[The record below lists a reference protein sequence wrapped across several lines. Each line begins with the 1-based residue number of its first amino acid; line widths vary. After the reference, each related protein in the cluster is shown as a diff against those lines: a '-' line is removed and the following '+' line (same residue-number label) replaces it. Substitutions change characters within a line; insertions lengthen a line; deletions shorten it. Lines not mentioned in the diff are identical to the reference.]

1 VARTAVSIR
10 EKDIAGR
17 CINAGAVAHN
27 GGEAGRGKEQD
38 KSSYDQ
44 IGERRTSADDKA
56 QRGRL
61 TSKEGKGDEGF
72 VRRHF
77 EHVAPQVEKIVSFR
91 ILQIIYLLIV
101 ANLQRPWVLFRLNEL
116 NQSFSHSLR
125 HLFSGLKREIDEK
138 GAVLDARVHRVLLG
152 GIEGEYF

>member
-1 VARTAVSIR
+1 M
-10 EKDIAGR
+10 
-17 CINAGAVAHN
+17 
-27 GGEAGRGKEQD
+27 GELHFTHALFPPLHSHYQTLLL
-38 KSSYDQ
+38 Q
-44 IGERRTSADDKA
+44 FH
-56 QRGRL
+56 Q
-61 TSKEGKGDEGF
+61 F

-101 ANLQRPWVLFRLNEL
+101 ANLQRLRVLLCLNEL

-125 HLFSGLKREIDEK
+125 HLFSGLKGEIDEK

>member
-1 VARTAVSIR
+1 MARTAVSIR

-61 TSKEGKGDEGF
+61 TSKEGKGDEGST
-72 VRRHF
+72 
-77 EHVAPQVEKIVSFR
+77 QWKT
-91 ILQIIYLLIV
+91 
-101 ANLQRPWVLFRLNEL
+101 
-116 NQSFSHSLR
+116 
-125 HLFSGLKREIDEK
+125 GIDAQK
-138 GAVLDARVHRVLLG
+138 
-152 GIEGEYF
+152 IEGHVGQTQTVNTITLIYTFCIAI